1 VSRLIGL
8 TGGIGSGKS
17 TVAAALAERGAAV
30 VDADGVAREVLAPGG
45 AAYGDVVARFGSRI
59 VLADGTIDRA
69 ALAGIVFTDA
79 DALAD
84 LNRITHPVIG
94 AELAARVA
102 AAPGDGVV
110 VLDIP
115 LLTPTNRGQWNFD
128 GVIVVDTPVDV
139 AVHRLVTA
147 RGLTEEDATARVASQ
162 LSRVQRRALA
172 DFVVDNT
179 GPPEALGAQVDRA
192 WAWISSLPVRA

>member
-1 VSRLIGL
+1 MSRLIGL